1 MIKEQEK
8 QEDILQKRLENR
20 MRLQKNIESE
30 KSILVQKTLANEKIK
45 NKIEDLSSQIQDKEQ
60 AISLKKS
67 SLNELINQ
75 DLILKNSVKIEKIGK
90 KTYNDI

>member
-1 MIKEQEK
+1 
-8 QEDILQKRLENR
+8 

>member
-1 MIKEQEK
+1 
-8 QEDILQKRLENR
+8 

-90 KTYNDI
+90 KT

>member
-1 MIKEQEK
+1 LIKEQEK